1 MLSESGYFI
10 NMNIDFKQNAFS
22 TRNFVDSLGRRVFQ
36 TVNVDGV
43 FNSSMYLDWN
53 KKIKGTK
60 FNFSTGTEV
69 NYGHNVNFVNSEE
82 NITKN
87 GQFGGNASL
96 RYTKEKKYDFSL
108 RINGSYNLSVSSI
121 RSDIETNYLK
131 KWELNGE
138 LTASLRQK
146 TPAFPDD
153 NNVLLWNMWL
163 DRKFGKK
170 DDFKLRLYAFDI
182 LNKNLGFRRTINSN
196 LINERTY
203 NTYNRYLMISFIW
216 NFSKNGKPAGW

>member
-1 MLSESGYFI
+1 
-10 NMNIDFKQNAFS
+10 
-22 TRNFVDSLGRRVFQ
+22 
-36 TVNVDGV
+36 
-43 FNSSMYLDWN
+43 
-53 KKIKGTK
+53 
-60 FNFSTGTEV
+60 
-69 NYGHNVNFVNSEE
+69 
-82 NITKN
+82 
-87 GQFGGNASL
+87 
-96 RYTKEKKYDFSL
+96 L
-108 RINGSYNLSVSSI
+108 RINGSYNFSNTSI
-121 RSDIETNYLK
+121 RSDIRTNYWLQNYTFNYGYFFLK

-153 NNVLLWNMWL
+153 NNVVLWNMWL

-170 DDFKLRLYAFDI
+170 DDVKLRLFAFDI